1 MSLDFTD
8 GYTYD
13 YSDHSLVDNKNKY
26 EHLYKLYSVEA
37 EDVVQGDMILVK
49 TKAGQYSLF
58 VAVANTS
65 DDGTLHLAKYSD
77 LHFIKDDCL

>member
-26 EHLYKLYSVEA
+26 EQLYKVCSANA
-37 EDVVQGDMILVK
+37 EDIQLGEKVLVK
-49 TKAGQYSLF
+49 TKAGQ
-58 VAVANTS
+58 
-65 DDGTLHLAKYSD
+65 
-77 LHFIKDDCL
+77 